1 MKQLFL
7 SLLIPLLLV
16 SYHLN
21 AQSMEARHSKDS
33 IGNGI
38 SVYARIDVKWKFAIS
53 NLALNAI
60 ASKLSTAYKPKIIKA
75 TVLGSPNT
83 LKIEYDFASIQ
94 KEDILQ
100 VLKSEGIPDPY
111 YIEKHNRY
119 YLDNYGFI
127 TSDPVK

>member
-7 SLLIPLLLV
+7 SLLMPLLLV
-16 SYHLN
+16 TSHLK
-21 AQSMEARHSKDS
+21 AQEMDARHSKDS
-33 IGNGI
+33 LGNGI
-38 SVYARIDVKWKFAIS
+38 SVYGRIDVKWKLAINNS
-53 NLALNAI
+53 VLNNI
-60 ASKLSTAYKPKIIKA
+60 ASKLSSAYKPKISKA
-75 TVLGSPNT
+75 TVLSSPNT
-83 LKIEYDFASIQ
+83 LKVEYDFSLIQ

-100 VLKSEGIPDPY
+100 VLKKEGIPDPY

>member
-16 SYHLN
+16 TSHLK
-21 AQSMEARHSKDS
+21 AQVIEARHSKDS
-33 IGNGI
+33 TGNGI
-38 SVYARIDVKWKFAIS
+38 SVYSRIDVKWKLAIN
-53 NLALNAI
+53 NLALINI

-75 TVLGSPNT
+75 TVLGIPNT
-83 LKIEYDFASIQ
+83 LKVEYDFSLIQ
-94 KEDILQ
+94 KEDVLQIL
-100 VLKSEGIPDPY
+100 KAEGIPDPY
-111 YIEKHNRY
+111 YIEKNNRY